1 MSYTHYWTSRGC
13 TGGQQLRAMCR
24 AGASTYG
31 LPSPQLAE
39 SVA

>member
-1 MSYTHYWTSRGC
+1 MGYTHYWTSRGF
-13 TGGQQLRAMCR
+13 TGGQELRAMCR
-24 AGASTYG
+24 TGTSTYG